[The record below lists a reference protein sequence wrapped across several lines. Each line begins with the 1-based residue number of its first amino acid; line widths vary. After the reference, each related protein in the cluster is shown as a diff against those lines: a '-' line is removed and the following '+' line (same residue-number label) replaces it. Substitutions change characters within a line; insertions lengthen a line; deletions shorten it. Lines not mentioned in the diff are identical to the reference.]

1 MSAFSSAWDLL
12 KALSTED
19 LQQAART
26 GGIGM
31 TPERRQAYTDAGL
44 PLSTGGG
51 FRTMP
56 ETEAQRIMRYQRTGS
71 PEGMGFPI
79 EDTTG
84 YDAKGEDLAEHL
96 HQDADT
102 GGSLDM
108 DDRLLDEY
116 FKLTQGDS
124 IDPMSDDEPPPQHP
138 FQDELYPIPRSISDL
153 TRFPDTKGRFA
164 GRPNMI
170 EDDRGRRRPNPDRI
184 RIGELEE
191 IQGRK
196 TAANRSLLESHRNNQ
211 KEQNEE
217 HLREYLNQLPENEQ
231 FENEHFPLSEFSRR
245 GEAGASPSDQ
255 AFKVIQQRKDNAERM
270 KQVQAVRQREMMM
283 QRQRNKMKSKQ
294 PPKGRA
300 GGRRPGE
307 GKNAY
312 KNRMRRQGGRR

>member
-51 FRTMP
+51 FRTIP
-56 ETEAQRIMRYQRTGS
+56 DTEAQRMMRYQRTDS

-79 EDTTG
+79 ENTIG
-84 YDAKGEDLAEHL
+84 HDAKNKLADRL
-96 HQDADT
+96 HQDTDT

-108 DDRLLDEY
+108 DDRLLDDY

-138 FQDELYPIPRSISDL
+138 MKEYLSPIPRGRGVSIYDEHQ
-153 TRFPDTKGRFA
+153 TAFDNRA
-164 GRPNMI
+164 
-170 EDDRGRRRPNPDRI
+170 RI
-184 RIGELEE
+184 KSYNKDQE
-191 IQGRK
+191 
-196 TAANRSLLESHRNNQ
+196 
-211 KEQNEE
+211 EQNQR
-217 HLREYLNQLPENEQ
+217 HLREYLNQVPENEQ
-231 FENEHFPLSEFSRR
+231 FPPSEFARR
-245 GEAGASPSDQ
+245 GDAGASASDK
-255 AFKVIQQRKDNAERM
+255 AFSEMKRRKQQDETERRM
-270 KQVQAVRQREMMM
+270 RADRQKEMMM
-283 QRQRNKMKSKQ
+283 RQQQARMKSNQ
-294 PPKGRA
+294 PPRGRA

>member
-71 PEGMGFPI
+71 PEGVGFPI
-79 EDTTG
+79 ENTIG
-84 YDAKGEDLAEHL
+84 HDAKNNLADYL
-96 HQDADT
+96 HQDTDT
-102 GGSLDM
+102 SGSLDM
-108 DDRLLDEY
+108 DDRLLDDY

-138 FQDELYPIPRSISDL
+138 MKEYLSPIPR
-153 TRFPDTKGRFA
+153 
-164 GRPNMI
+164 
-170 EDDRGRRRPNPDRI
+170 GRRDTI
-184 RIGELEE
+184 YDEH
-191 IQGRK
+191 K
-196 TAANRSLLESHRNNQ
+196 TAFNNRARIKSYNKDQE
-211 KEQNEE
+211 EQNQR
-217 HLREYLNQLPENEQ
+217 HLREYLNQVPDGTA
-231 FENEHFPLSEFSRR
+231 FPPSEFARR
-245 GEAGASPSDQ
+245 GDAGASASDK
-255 AFKVIQQRKDNAERM
+255 AFSEMKRLRQKAEAH
-270 KQVQAVRQREMMM
+270 KQIVADRQKEMMM
-283 QRQRNKMKSKQ
+283 RQQQARMKSNQ
-294 PPKGRA
+294 PPRGRA